1 MQALIKELAK
11 LVSGRSRAEQ
21 FRDACREYAAANP
34 GRLKDVADW
43 FKKAIAGGRVSA
55 ATWDLVA
62 DLFASPQ
69 QVSPPTVAGTNTV
82 IREKPEFTEAGRAAP
97 NQSTLQAGH
106 VVLGRY
112 TLVQKLGRGG
122 MGEVFKAKDSNLEKV
137 GSRNPFVALKVL
149 GDVFS
154 NDENAK
160 SAIEGEALNAKR
172 LSHENII
179 RVDDFNW
186 YGGHL
191 LIIMEYLNGTPLD
204 QLIRTEYSKGL
215 SFTDAWG
222 IINGVG
228 SALAYAHKK
237 GVVHSD
243 VKPGNVFIT
252 RKKIVKVLDFGI
264 SRPMAQSAS
273 NNETIYNG
281 AVPIAALSPAY
292 AALEQWTKEPPDQR
306 DDIYAFALVI
316 YELLTGNHPFARA
329 SAKEAHKCRLNA
341 KRIDALSRKQWDGLR
356 HALVFERE
364 HRTKT
369 VNELL
374 AALEPPSIVRKYRKW
389 VVVGAALLS
398 VAAVIEV
405 SQLYSDFVT
414 QEMLNR
420 RAPPATPPSEGITG
434 ADKTEAATLISLATD
449 ELGTVNK
456 ESSVEELAY
465 RLSEGANNVNDTLDG
480 ALRYDPTN
488 AQALTMKSRVADL
501 YLQKAVELVKNGDY
515 KSAQPLVVYG
525 LKVMPT
531 SLDLFKLQQRIC
543 AQQANLC
550 IATPN

>member
-1 MQALIKELAK
+1 MQTLIKEVAK
-11 LVSGRSRAEQ
+11 LNSGRSRAEQ
-21 FRDACREYAAANP
+21 FRNACREYAAANP
-34 GRLKDVADW
+34 GHIRDVADW
-43 FKKAIAGGRVSA
+43 FKQAIAGGRVSA
-55 ATWDLVA
+55 ATWELVA
-62 DLFASPQ
+62 DLFAAPQ
-69 QVSPPTVAGTNTV
+69 QISSATLVGTKTAM
-82 IREKPEFTEAGRAAP
+82 RDRSEFTEVGLVASI
-97 NQSTLQAGH
+97 QSTLQPGD
-106 VVLGRY
+106 VVLDRY

-154 NDENAK
+154 NDANAK

-204 QLIRTEYSKGL
+204 QLIRSEYSKGL
-215 SFTDAWG
+215 GFSDAWG

-273 NNETIYNG
+273 NNETIYTG
-281 AVPIAALSPAY
+281 VVPVAALSPAY
-292 AALEQWTKEPPDQR
+292 AALEQWTNEPPDQR

-356 HALVFERE
+356 RAMVFERE

-369 VNELL
+369 INELL
-374 AALEPPSIVRKYRKW
+374 AALEPPTIVRKYRKW
-389 VVVGAALLS
+389 VVVGATLLS
-398 VAAVIEV
+398 VAGVIEV

-414 QEMLNR
+414 QEMLDR
-420 RAPPATPPSEGITG
+420 RAPPRTLPSAGITE
-434 ADKTEAATLISLATD
+434 ADKTEAATLISLAMD
-449 ELGTVNK
+449 ELGTLNL
-456 ESSVEELAY
+456 ESSVEELTY

-501 YLQKAVELVKNGDY
+501 YLRKAKEFVKKNDY
-515 KSAQPLVVYG
+515 KSAQPLVRYG

-531 SLDLFKLQQRIC
+531 NLDLFKLQQHIC
-543 AQQANLC
+543 TQQVDLC